1 MVASV
6 LIITFSALLFA
17 YWFRYS
23 CILLLRN
30 RLTSE
35 SAADERFQFAVVQ
48 ARLRTQEALDPLHA
62 SLQRDYEVLS
72 YLLRHTAGLELDSFE
87 DRLLVLDYHV
97 MQIWYRLFRTARP
110 GQARRA
116 LGEMADVLSVL
127 SHRIGGHGSVPGQ
140 A

>member
-35 SAADERFQFAVVQ
+35 TTSDERFQFAAVQ
-48 ARLRTQEALDPLHA
+48 QSLKAGVALDPLHA
-62 SLQRDYEVLS
+62 SLQRDYEVFS

-87 DRLLVLDYHV
+87 DRLLMLDYHI
-97 MQIWYRLFRTARP
+97 MQIWYRLTRTARP
-110 GQARRA
+110 LQARRA

-127 SHRIGGHGSVPGQ
+127 SHRIGGQGSVAGQ